1 MTNLEKIYWQRRE
14 DHIQKKLKKI
24 PDCDLLSHILFQVEQ
39 IKKTV
44 LEYNKIN
51 SY

>member
-1 MTNLEKIYWQRRE
+1 M
-14 DHIQKKLKKI
+14 QKKLKKI
-24 PDCDLLSHILFQVEQ
+24 PDCDLLSHILFQAQQ

-44 LEYNKIN
+44 LEHNKIN